1 MFKAIAIVFFLLL
14 APSSDSKE
22 KDKHTAHFGGLIITV
37 TAIDTVEERRGRPY
51 VPPKP
56 SDPNG
61 PPPPL
66 VSTEEKGDHHY
77 VSVSVNVKNAGKN
90 PACMSFG
97 SLLKTTYGLEYKDSL
112 TYASKTGIVGT
123 DKSLPSPPKISEM
136 LPGEESSGTYLFRV
150 KNGVSPLEMWLKP
163 QRKSF
168 HCNASA
174 TGNWGDALMPEQ
186 LKFDVHD
193 LPAPSK

>member
-1 MFKAIAIVFFLLL
+1 MSKHIAIAVLLL
-14 APSSDSKE
+14 MALSSDCKE
-22 KDKHTAHFGGLIITV
+22 KDKHSAHFGGLILTV
-37 TAIDTVEERRGRPY
+37 TAIDSVEERKGRPY

-61 PPPPL
+61 PPLPP

-77 VSVSVNVKNAGKN
+77 VAVFVNVKNAGKN
-90 PACMSFG
+90 PACMSFAA
-97 SLLKTTYGLEYKDSL
+97 LLKTTYGLEYKDSM
-112 TYASKTGIVGT
+112 TYSFIGL
-123 DKSLPSPPKISEM
+123 DKLFPSAPKISEM
-136 LPGEESSGTYLFRV
+136 LPGEESSGSYFFRV

-163 QRKSF
+163 QGKSI
-168 HCNASA
+168 HCNESA
-174 TGNWGDALMPEQ
+174 TGNWGDALLPEQ